1 MIRVLPAALLL
12 LAACNFDEDPD
23 GKYVPP
29 EGQGES
35 PEIVSGYVCAP
46 SGLTLPWSYVYI
58 PIDENAD
65 GVEDFRYETKTDED
79 GAFEFENLPAGTYTL
94 HVVKGSY
101 DIVTEFEYD
110 GVDRMNLGGQC
121 IDVGDLRLAVVDG
134 DWDSI
139 EEILDYLGF
148 PYDIYTP
155 HAGQALVTNA
165 EAVGAYDAVFLN
177 CGGSYD
183 GWSASATAGLR
194 NYAFAGGK
202 VYASD
207 WAYVMIERAF
217 PDMIHFVDEEFA
229 GPKVGETGMVKGEVL
244 DPVLKDVMGEEVD
257 LYYQLGAWVVADD
270 VGEGSSVMVQGD
282 PPTSAGSL
290 VDAPLTIRAS
300 EGKGS
305 ALYTT
310 FHNES
315 QATSDAKQ
323 ILFEFVLNL

>member
-1 MIRVLPAALLL
+1 MIRVLPAALF
-12 LAACNFDEDPD
+12 AACNLDRDPD

-29 EGQGES
+29 TDQGDS

-46 SGLTLPWSYVYI
+46 SGLTLPWAYVYI
-58 PIDENAD
+58 PIDEDAD
-65 GVEDFRYETKTDED
+65 GVEDFRYETNTDD
-79 GAFEFENLPAGTYTL
+79 YGVFQFENLPAGTYTL

-148 PYDIYTP
+148 PFDFYTAD
-155 HAGQALVTNA
+155 AGEALVTNPDTLA
-165 EAVGAYDAVFLN
+165 GYDAIFLN

-183 GWSASATAGLR
+183 AWSPGATTGLR
-194 NYAFAGGK
+194 NYALAGGK

-217 PDMIHFVDEEFA
+217 PDMVHFHDEEFA
-229 GPKVGETGMVKGEVL
+229 GPKVGNTGTVVGEVIDAPL
-244 DPVLKDVMGEEVD
+244 RDVMGEEVE
-257 LYYQLGAWVVADD
+257 LYYQLGAWVVADG
-270 VGEGSSVMVQGD
+270 VGEDSLVVVQGD
-282 PPTSAGSL
+282 VSTSAGSL
-290 VDAPLTIRAS
+290 VDAPLTIRS
-300 EGKGS
+300 PEGKGS

>member
-1 MIRVLPAALLL
+1 VLPAALL
-12 LAACNFDEDPD
+12 AACNLDADPD

-29 EGQGES
+29 EQQGDS

-46 SGLTLPWSYVYI
+46 SGLTLPFAYVYI
-58 PIDENAD
+58 PVDENGD
-65 GVEDFRYETKTDED
+65 DVEDFRYETTSNET
-79 GAFEFENLPAGTYTL
+79 GSFEFENLPAGTYTL

-121 IDVGDLRLAVVDG
+121 IDVGDLKLAVVDG

-148 PYDIYTP
+148 PYDLYDVSSG
-155 HAGQALVTNA
+155 AALVTDP
-165 EAVGAYDAVFLN
+165 EAVAPYDALFLN
-177 CGGSYD
+177 CGGSYGD
-183 GWSASATAGLR
+183 WTGAVISGLR
-194 NYAFAGGK
+194 DYVMAGGK

-207 WAYVMIERAF
+207 WAYITIERAF
-217 PDMIHFVDEEFA
+217 PDMVHFY
-229 GPKVGETGMVKGEVL
+229 GETTGGSPTVGNVAMVTGEVI
-244 DPVLKDVMGEEVD
+244 DPALREVMGKEVE
-257 LYYQLGAWVVADD
+257 LYYQLAAWAVAED
-270 VGEGSSVMVQGD
+270 VGEGSSVIVQGS
-282 PPTSAGSL
+282 PPMSSGSL
-290 VDAPLTIRAS
+290 VDAPLTIRAPQ
-300 EGKGS
+300 GKGS

-315 QATSDAKQ
+315 QATADAKQ